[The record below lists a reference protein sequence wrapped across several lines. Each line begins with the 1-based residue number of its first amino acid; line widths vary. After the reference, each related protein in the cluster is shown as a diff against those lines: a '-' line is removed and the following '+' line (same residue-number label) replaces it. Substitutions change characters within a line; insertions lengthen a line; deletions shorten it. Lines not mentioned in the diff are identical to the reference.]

1 MRRLSIKWL
10 VTVLVLLCGCGGG
23 TRTLRLPSTS
33 TSGPP
38 PQDLNIPG
46 NWELA
51 TRSTLGVSALA
62 IAGSIIQSG
71 STLSGA
77 VHLDGSSCFEQA
89 TAIGLT
95 GTLTDGNISLT
106 SAPVNDIIISLTGT
120 ITKRDGYPYQLNGTY
135 TTDGGCAGGDQ
146 GNVIGYSVDGISG
159 PWNGNLTTGGGA
171 DIHWG
176 TVQLGQVG
184 ASSEGSFGLTGN
196 FTFDGACFNSGQ
208 LTPGTFPT
216 PSFILGT
223 SMVFDI
229 ATDNGTIAFVGR
241 ADPDGLIRGSYT
253 VTGGS
258 CESSGTGYLSPWE
271 Y

>member
-171 DIHWG
+171 DILGHCPVGPGWR
-176 TVQLGQVG
+176 QLR
-184 ASSEGSFGLTGN
+184 
-196 FTFDGACFNSGQ
+196 GQ
-208 LTPGTFPT
+208 LWPNREFYFRRCLLQFRAADTRNVSHTQLH
-216 PSFILGT
+216 LGY
-223 SMVFDI
+223 VH
-229 ATDNGTIAFVGR
+229 GV
-241 ADPDGLIRGSYT
+241 
-253 VTGGS
+253 
-258 CESSGTGYLSPWE
+258 
-271 Y
+271 